1 MKANALT
8 LLVSCLLLVSCTTYD
23 RTWVKADASREQR
36 KHQEAACE
44 ADALRALP
52 PNNVRASATSTRSTC
67 SSSDST
73 CKKKNEQTD
82 TEYSYTDKN
91 RLPRETLIKDCMF
104 KNGWSRT
111 KVERPLIK
119 W

>member
-1 MKANALT
+1 MKPPALT

-36 KHQEAACE
+36 KHQQAACE

-67 SSSDST
+67 SSSDSN
-73 CKKKNEQTD
+73 CKKNNEQID
-82 TEYSYTDKN
+82 TEYSYTDKTACLGK
-91 RLPRETLIKDCMF
+91 R
-104 KNGWSRT
+104 W
-111 KVERPLIK
+111 
-119 W
+119 